1 MWKAENN
8 ITRPGGN
15 EGRKDTE
22 MMMTHPTLEEIRE
35 MERKRLERAKEL
47 LEKATDEKERRMLKK
62 RIWMLQNS

>member
-1 MWKAENN
+1 
-8 ITRPGGN
+8 
-15 EGRKDTE
+15 